1 MGFIPANE
9 HEKMGSDAFF
19 VSGERIF
26 LDDTVNNRIM
36 IYRGQNFERSIP
48 LSPEMDVK
56 LLFYSNKDDVLK
68 MVYWDRFNENGSLF
82 YLISVLV

>member
-19 VSGERIF
+19 VSGDRIF

-82 YLISVLV
+82 YLTSVLV